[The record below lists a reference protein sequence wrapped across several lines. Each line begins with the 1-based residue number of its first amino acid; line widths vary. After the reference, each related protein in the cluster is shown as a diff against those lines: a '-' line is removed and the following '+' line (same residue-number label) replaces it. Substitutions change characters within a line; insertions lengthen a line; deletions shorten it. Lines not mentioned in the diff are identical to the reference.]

1 MKIGMNLSKEVN
13 SMNKKHLLISLVLLL
28 PFCLI
33 SDWLIEHH
41 FIFKKEYWGLYD
53 NWVHGMI
60 AVLIAF
66 PLFASDKF
74 GEPLR
79 FAKLVQQAIIVFLI
93 ASLLDLD
100 HFIVNFSFSL
110 TKAISLPMRPATH
123 SLLFAI
129 LMSVAFFVIT
139 KNKKWTWLIF
149 VSIASHVVRDAY
161 SGATPIFCPLHVYQ
175 IPYWSYLG
183 IEYLLLC
190 ISVLFA
196 KRTLQS

>member
-1 MKIGMNLSKEVN
+1 
-13 SMNKKHLLISLVLLL
+13 MNKKHLLISAIVLL

-60 AVLIAF
+60 AVLIAL
-66 PLFASDKF
+66 PLFQKF
-74 GEPLR
+74 EIKSL
-79 FAKLVQQAIIVFLI
+79 IIVFLI

-100 HFIVNFSFSL
+100 HFVVNFSFSL
-110 TKAISLPMRPATH
+110 TKAISLPIRPITH
-123 SLLFAI
+123 SLLFAT

-149 VSIASHVVRDAY
+149 VAIASHVVRDAY
-161 SGATPIFCPLHVYQ
+161 GGLTPIFYPLPISK
-175 IPYWSYLG
+175 IPYWSYLMCECLM
-183 IEYLLLC
+183 IILSFN
-190 ISVLFA
+190 ISKNKKNPFKNVLSF
-196 KRTLQS
+196 